1 MFLWH
6 CTSATLL
13 TGIFYFVWGFF
24 VRRSE
29 IVFYV
34 LVKETD
40 RKINLSVEKRR
51 EVVGKGIF
59 PCICFM
65 SFAYLFFLPCF
76 ETIVACL
83 KASV

>member
-13 TGIFYFVWGFF
+13 AGKFYFVWGFF

-40 RKINLSVEKRR
+40 RKINLSVEKKKRSSWKR
-51 EVVGKGIF
+51 NF
-59 PCICFM
+59 SM
-65 SFAYLFFLPCF
+65 YLFYVFCIFVFSALF
-76 ETIVACL
+76 
-83 KASV
+83 